1 MLFQFLG
8 LEPNAWL
15 VLIFFRITQTICA
28 LIYVSAKIY
37 AFFTYTL
44 LTTIIL
50 LVKNKKGKILIL
62 SNLF

>member
-50 LVKNKKGKILIL
+50 LVKK
-62 SNLF
+62 